1 MPSDKL
7 TNIHND
13 LDGYNKLIRFYEEH
27 KDDVFENI
35 EIELT
40 TWFAANLSAVLGAIL
55 DTIKNDGLN
64 GIKFINIQN
73 NIQTILQKNG
83 FLSFYGY
90 DKMHDTFNTTIEYK
104 KLKPT
109 DSRYFNQ
116 YLEDDLLNRKELPN
130 MSDAAHERIS
140 ESIQEMFV
148 NAQIH
153 SETEFIYT
161 CGQFFPSEHRLNFT
175 IVDSGIGFAK
185 RIEKNLGQT
194 ISSSDAIRWA
204 MIEGHTTKQGISGGL
219 GLAILKEFITL
230 NKGKIQIVS
239 GDAFY
244 ELFDNTE
251 KIQKLNNYFNGSV
264 ISMTFKTDDN
274 KTYKLASEAQENI
287 NDIF

>member
-1 MPSDKL
+1 
-7 TNIHND
+7 
-13 LDGYNKLIRFYEEH
+13 
-27 KDDVFENI
+27 
-35 EIELT
+35 
-40 TWFAANLSAVLGAIL
+40 
-55 DTIKNDGLN
+55 
-64 GIKFINIQN
+64 
-73 NIQTILQKNG
+73 
-83 FLSFYGY
+83 
-90 DKMHDTFNTTIEYK
+90 
-104 KLKPT
+104 LKPT

-116 YLEDDLLNRKELPN
+116 YLEDDLLNRKEFPN
-130 MSDAAHERIS
+130 MSDVVHERIS

-148 NAQIH
+148 NARMH
-153 SETEFIYT
+153 SESEFIYT

-204 MIEGHTTKQGISGGL
+204 MIEGHTTKQGVSGGL

-244 ELFDNTE
+244 ELSDNTE
-251 KIQKLNNYFNGSV
+251 KIQKLNNYFDGSV

>member
-7 TNIHND
+7 SNIHND

-27 KDDVFENI
+27 KDDIFENI

-55 DTIKNDGLN
+55 DTIKNNGLN

-90 DKMHDTFNTTIEYK
+90 DKIHDTFNTTIEYK

-161 CGQFFPSEHRLNFT
+161 CGQFFPSEHKLNFT

-185 RIEKNLGQT
+185 RIEKDLEQI

-204 MIEGHTTKQGISGGL
+204 MIEGHTTKQGVSGGL

-244 ELFDNTE
+244 EFSDNAE
-251 KIQKLNNYFNGSV
+251 KIQKLNNYFDGSV

>member
-1 MPSDKL
+1 M
-7 TNIHND
+7 
-13 LDGYNKLIRFYEEH
+13 
-27 KDDVFENI
+27 
-35 EIELT
+35 
-40 TWFAANLSAVLGAIL
+40 
-55 DTIKNDGLN
+55 
-64 GIKFINIQN
+64 
-73 NIQTILQKNG
+73 QKNG

-90 DKMHDTFNTTIEYK
+90 DKIHDTFNTTLQYK

-116 YLEDDLLNRKELPN
+116 YLEDDLLNRKEFPN
-130 MSDAAHERIS
+130 MSDVVHERIS

-148 NAQIH
+148 NARMH
-153 SETEFIYT
+153 SESEFIYT

-204 MIEGHTTKQGISGGL
+204 MIEGHTTKQGVSGGL

-244 ELFDNTE
+244 ELSDNTE
-251 KIQKLNNYFNGSV
+251 KIQKLNNYFDGSV

>member
-7 TNIHND
+7 SNIHND

-27 KDDVFENI
+27 KDDIFENI

-40 TWFAANLSAVLGAIL
+40 TWFDANLSAVLGAIL

-90 DKMHDTFNTTIEYK
+90 DKIHDTFNTTLQYK

-116 YLEDDLLNRKELPN
+116 YLEDDLLNRKEFPN
-130 MSDAAHERIS
+130 MSDVVHERIS

-148 NAQIH
+148 NARMH
-153 SETEFIYT
+153 SESEFIYT

-204 MIEGHTTKQGISGGL
+204 MIEGHTTKQGVSGGL

-244 ELFDNTE
+244 ELSDNTE
-251 KIQKLNNYFNGSV
+251 KIQKLNNYFDGSV